1 VETEIE
7 RTNATHPRMI
17 SELPVSGQP
26 AAAEAAP
33 PAPASPPE
41 PAPAAD
47 DAPPKTTPEEDV
59 LLNTLAS
66 LWQAHQD
73 HGLST
78 RHMIGELL
86 NRRYDPPTEK
96 QARGKYIMT
105 LAANRLHISIPDLS
119 RMRWLAFLFK
129 SVEDLKAK
137 HPDVTTWTKFKERL
151 PALKQ
156 QAGLAADSVHEQAA
170 PAAAKKQGGAARK
183 VVRSLKRLTDMVKKN
198 EAALG
203 KEERDAL
210 AAKLQEF
217 ARVVA
222 EKFQIRLT
230 VSRPR
235 KPTEPAAA

>member
-1 VETEIE
+1 VQTENE
-7 RTNATHPRMI
+7 STNGSPPRTDG
-17 SELPVSGQP
+17 ELPVSGQP

-33 PAPASPPE
+33 PAPARPLE

-47 DAPPKTTPEEDV
+47 DAPPKTTPEEDL

-66 LWQAHQD
+66 LWQAHQE

-86 NRRYDPPTEK
+86 NRRYDPPPEK
-96 QARGKYIMT
+96 QERGKYIMT

-137 HPDVTTWTKFKERL
+137 HPDVTTWTRFKERL

-156 QAGLAADSVHEQAA
+156 QAGQPADSTPEQAA
-170 PAAAKKQGGAARK
+170 PAAKKEGGAASK

-198 EAALG
+198 EAAPG
-203 KEERDAL
+203 KAERDAL

-230 VSRPR
+230 VSKAREPA
-235 KPTEPAAA
+235 EPAAA